1 MKIFRLIHIFLR
13 LRKSGIFYLFTE
25 NFNPLV
31 KPLQKPK
38 NIEKNFKETLESLGP
53 FFIKLGQLI
62 STRTDLISLELA
74 KELRNLTDNCAPVDF
89 NYIKDQI
96 NEGLGSR
103 AKTILEN
110 ITEKPVAS
118 ASLAQV
124 HRLTIDDK
132 NLVIKV
138 QKPGLLDLIDKDI
151 KALRLGIRF
160 LRFMYKGYP
169 RVNLNEMLN
178 SYEKIIKNE
187 LDFRIEAANA
197 KKTFENFDGNELLYI
212 PRIEDEFT
220 TKKILVMEYIDG
232 IPITDIEE
240 LKNYNLDLKKL
251 SENGVKIFLKQVFED
266 NFFHAD
272 MHPGNIFAAK
282 INQENPYYFAVD
294 YAICGSI
301 TESNQILIAQMI
313 SCLVE
318 RDFFSLAQ
326 LFIYAEWVA
335 ENTKTEELE
344 SVLRAHCER
353 LLDKPLSEILFGELL
368 LSLFDAMKPF
378 DLYLDQ
384 DLLLL
389 VKTLIHIEGMGRQIY
404 PELDFWSVS
413 KPFIDDWIS
422 EKYSV
427 KGLIR
432 YLVSKK
438 HILTYM
444 ILKKIEETKDQFSED
459 FGDK

>member
-13 LRKSGIFYLFTE
+13 LRKSGIFYLFIE

-74 KELRNLTDNCAPVDF
+74 KELRNLTDNCEPVDF
-89 NYIKDQI
+89 SYIRNEI

-103 AKTILEN
+103 AKIILEN
-110 ITEKPVAS
+110 IIDEPVAS

-124 HRLTIDDK
+124 HRLTINDK
-132 NLVIKV
+132 DLVVKV

-151 KALRLGIRF
+151 KALRAGISF
-160 LRFMYKGYP
+160 LRFIYKGYP
-169 RVNLNEMLN
+169 RVNLSELLN

-197 KKTFENFDGNELLYI
+197 KKTFENFNGNELLYI

-220 TKKILVMEYIDG
+220 TKRILVMEYIDG
-232 IPITDIEE
+232 IPITDLEE
-240 LKNYNLDLKKL
+240 LKHYNLDLKKL
-251 SENGVKIFLKQVFED
+251 SENGVKIFLKQVFID

-294 YAICGSI
+294 YAICGSV

-353 LLDKPLSEILFGELL
+353 LLDKPLAEILFGELL

-432 YLVSKK
+432 YLVAKK

>member
-13 LRKSGIFYLFTE
+13 LRKSGIFYLFIE

-232 IPITDIEE
+232 IPITDVEE

-272 MHPGNIFAAK
+272 MHPGNIFSAK
-282 INQENPYYFAVD
+282 NNQESPYYFAVD

-353 LLDKPLSEILFGELL
+353 LLDKPLAEILFGELL

-459 FGDK
+459 FGEK

>member
-1 MKIFRLIHIFLR
+1 MKIFRLIHIFLC
-13 LRKSGIFYLFTE
+13 LRKSGIFYLFIDS
-25 NFNPLV
+25 FNPLV
-31 KPLQKPK
+31 KPFKKPE
-38 NIEKNFKETLESLGP
+38 NIEKNVKDALEGLGP

-124 HRLTIDDK
+124 HRVTINDK
-132 NLVIKV
+132 DLVIKV

-151 KALRLGIRF
+151 KALRLGISF

-169 RVNLNEMLN
+169 RVNLNELLN

-232 IPITDIEE
+232 IPITDVEE

-282 INQENPYYFAVD
+282 KNQENPYYFAVD

-335 ENTKTEELE
+335 EDTKTEELE

-378 DLYLDQ
+378 NLYLDQ

-389 VKTLIHIEGMGRQIY
+389 VKTLVHIEGMGRQIY

-413 KPFIDDWIS
+413 KPFIDNWIS

-432 YLVSKK
+432 YLVAKK

-459 FGDK
+459 FGEK

>member
-13 LRKSGIFYLFTE
+13 LRKSGIFYLFIE

-74 KELRNLTDNCAPVDF
+74 KELRNLTDNCEPVDF
-89 NYIKDQI
+89 SYIRNEI

-103 AKTILEN
+103 AKIILEN
-110 ITEKPVAS
+110 IIDEPVAS

-124 HRLTIDDK
+124 HSLTINDK
-132 NLVIKV
+132 DLVVKV

-151 KALRLGIRF
+151 KALRAGISF
-160 LRFMYKGYP
+160 LRFIYKGYP
-169 RVNLNEMLN
+169 RVNLSELLN

-197 KKTFENFDGNELLYI
+197 KKTFENFNGNELLYI

-220 TKKILVMEYIDG
+220 TKRILVMEYIDG
-232 IPITDIEE
+232 IPITDLEE
-240 LKNYNLDLKKL
+240 LKHYNLDLKKL
-251 SENGVKIFLKQVFED
+251 SENGVKIFLKQVFID

-294 YAICGSI
+294 YAICGSV

-432 YLVSKK
+432 YLVAKK

-459 FGDK
+459 FGEK

>member
-13 LRKSGIFYLFTE
+13 LRKSGIFYLFIE

>member
-13 LRKSGIFYLFTE
+13 LRKSGIFYLFIE

-124 HRLTIDDK
+124 HRLTINDK
-132 NLVIKV
+132 DLVIKV

>member
-13 LRKSGIFYLFTE
+13 LRKSGIFYLFIE

-38 NIEKNFKETLESLGP
+38 NIEKNFKEALESLGP

-74 KELRNLTDNCAPVDF
+74 KELRNLTDNCEPVDF
-89 NYIKDQI
+89 SYIRDEI

-103 AKTILEN
+103 AKIILEN
-110 ITEKPVAS
+110 IIDEPVAS

-124 HRLTIDDK
+124 HRLTINNKD
-132 NLVIKV
+132 LVIKV

-151 KALRLGIRF
+151 KALRVGISF

-169 RVNLNEMLN
+169 RVNLDELLN

-197 KKTFENFDGNELLYI
+197 KKTFENFNGNELLYI

-220 TKKILVMEYIDG
+220 TKRILVMEYIDG
-232 IPITDIEE
+232 IPITDVEE

-251 SENGVKIFLKQVFED
+251 SENGVKIFLKQVFVD

-459 FGDK
+459 FGEK

>member
-13 LRKSGIFYLFTE
+13 LRKSGIFYLFIE

-38 NIEKNFKETLESLGP
+38 NIEKNFKEALESLGP

-74 KELRNLTDNCAPVDF
+74 KELRNLTDNCEPVDF
-89 NYIKDQI
+89 SYIRDEI

-103 AKTILEN
+103 AKIILEN
-110 ITEKPVAS
+110 IIDEPVAS

-124 HRLTIDDK
+124 HRLTINNKD
-132 NLVIKV
+132 LVIKV

-151 KALRLGIRF
+151 KALRTGISF

-169 RVNLNEMLN
+169 RVNLDELLN

-197 KKTFENFDGNELLYI
+197 KKTFENFNGNELLYI

-220 TKKILVMEYIDG
+220 TKRILVMEYIDG
-232 IPITDIEE
+232 IPITDVEE

-251 SENGVKIFLKQVFED
+251 SENGVKIFLKQVFVD

-459 FGDK
+459 FGEK

>member
-13 LRKSGIFYLFTE
+13 LRKSGIFYLFIE

-38 NIEKNFKETLESLGP
+38 NIEKNFKEALESLGP

-89 NYIKDQI
+89 NYIKEQI

-124 HRLTIDDK
+124 HRLTINDK
-132 NLVIKV
+132 DLVIKV

-444 ILKKIEETKDQFSED
+444 ILKKIEETKDQFSEN
-459 FGDK
+459 FGEK

>member
-13 LRKSGIFYLFTE
+13 LRKSGIFYLFIE

-74 KELRNLTDNCAPVDF
+74 KELRNLTDNCEPVDF
-89 NYIKDQI
+89 SYIRNEI

-103 AKTILEN
+103 AKIILEN
-110 ITEKPVAS
+110 IIDEPVAS

-124 HRLTIDDK
+124 HRLTINDK
-132 NLVIKV
+132 DLVVKV

-151 KALRLGIRF
+151 KALRAGISF
-160 LRFMYKGYP
+160 LRFIYKGYP
-169 RVNLNEMLN
+169 RVNLSELLN

-197 KKTFENFDGNELLYI
+197 KKTFENFNGNELLYI

-220 TKKILVMEYIDG
+220 TKRILVMEYIDG
-232 IPITDIEE
+232 IPITDLEE
-240 LKNYNLDLKKL
+240 LKHYNLDLKKL
-251 SENGVKIFLKQVFED
+251 SENGVKIFLKQVFID

-404 PELDFWSVS
+404 PELDFSSVS

-459 FGDK
+459 FGEK

>member
-13 LRKSGIFYLFTE
+13 LRKSGIFYLFIE

-74 KELRNLTDNCAPVDF
+74 KELRNLTDNCEPVDF
-89 NYIKDQI
+89 SYIRNEI

-103 AKTILEN
+103 AKIILEN
-110 ITEKPVAS
+110 IIDEPVAS

-124 HRLTIDDK
+124 HRLTINDK
-132 NLVIKV
+132 DLVVKV

-151 KALRLGIRF
+151 KALRAGISF
-160 LRFMYKGYP
+160 LRFIYKGYP
-169 RVNLNEMLN
+169 RVNLSELLN

-197 KKTFENFDGNELLYI
+197 KKTFENFNGNELLYI

-220 TKKILVMEYIDG
+220 TKRILVMEYIDG
-232 IPITDIEE
+232 IPITDLEE
-240 LKNYNLDLKKL
+240 LKHYNLDLKKL
-251 SENGVKIFLKQVFED
+251 SENGVKIFLKQVFID

-432 YLVSKK
+432 YLVAKK

>member
-1 MKIFRLIHIFLR
+1 MKIFKLIHIFLR
-13 LRKSGIFYLFTE
+13 LRKSGIFYLFIE

-103 AKTILEN
+103 AKTILKN
-110 ITEKPVAS
+110 IIEEPVAS

-124 HRLTIDDK
+124 HRLTINDK
-132 NLVIKV
+132 DLVIKV
-138 QKPGLLDLIDKDI
+138 QKPDLLDLIDKDI

-169 RVNLNEMLN
+169 RVNLDELLN

-232 IPITDIEE
+232 IPITDVEE
-240 LKNYNLDLKKL
+240 LKHYNLDLKKL
-251 SENGVKIFLKQVFED
+251 SENGVKIFLKQVFVD

-444 ILKKIEETKDQFSED
+444 ILKKIEETKDQFSEN
-459 FGDK
+459 FGEK

>member
-13 LRKSGIFYLFTE
+13 LRKSGIFYLFIE

-38 NIEKNFKETLESLGP
+38 NIEKNFKEALESLGP

-124 HRLTIDDK
+124 HRLTINDK
-132 NLVIKV
+132 DLVIKV

-294 YAICGSI
+294 YAICGSV

-353 LLDKPLSEILFGELL
+353 LLDKPLAEILFGELL

-413 KPFIDDWIS
+413 KPFIDNWIS

-432 YLVSKK
+432 YLVAKK

-444 ILKKIEETKDQFSED
+444 ILKKIEETKDQFSEN
-459 FGDK
+459 FGEK

>member
-13 LRKSGIFYLFTE
+13 LRKSGIFYLFIE

-103 AKTILEN
+103 AKTILKN
-110 ITEKPVAS
+110 IIEEPVAS

-124 HRLTIDDK
+124 HRLTINDK
-132 NLVIKV
+132 DLVIKV
-138 QKPGLLDLIDKDI
+138 QKPDLLDLIDKDI

-169 RVNLNEMLN
+169 RVNLDELLN

-432 YLVSKK
+432 YLVAKK

-444 ILKKIEETKDQFSED
+444 ILKKIEETKDQFSEN
-459 FGDK
+459 FGEK

>member
-13 LRKSGIFYLFTE
+13 LRKSGIFYLFIE

-38 NIEKNFKETLESLGP
+38 NIEKNFKEALESLGP

-74 KELRNLTDNCAPVDF
+74 KELRNLTDNCEPVDF
-89 NYIKDQI
+89 SYIRDEI

-103 AKTILEN
+103 AKIILEN
-110 ITEKPVAS
+110 IIDEPVAS

-124 HRLTIDDK
+124 HRLTINNKD
-132 NLVIKV
+132 LVIKV

-151 KALRLGIRF
+151 KALRTGISF

-169 RVNLNEMLN
+169 RVNLDELLN

-197 KKTFENFDGNELLYI
+197 KKTFENFNGNELLYI

-220 TKKILVMEYIDG
+220 TKRILVMEYIDG
-232 IPITDIEE
+232 IPITDVEE

-251 SENGVKIFLKQVFED
+251 SENGVKIFLKQVFVD

-378 DLYLDQ
+378 NLYLDQ

-389 VKTLIHIEGMGRQIY
+389 VKTLVHIEGMGRQIY

-413 KPFIDDWIS
+413 KPFIDNWIS

-432 YLVSKK
+432 YLVAKK

-459 FGDK
+459 FGEK

>member
-13 LRKSGIFYLFTE
+13 LRKSGIFYLFIE

-413 KPFIDDWIS
+413 KPFIDNWIS

-432 YLVSKK
+432 YLVAKK

>member
-1 MKIFRLIHIFLR
+1 MKIFRLIQIFLSI
-13 LRKSGIFYLFTE
+13 RKSGIFYLFID

-31 KPLQKPK
+31 KPFKKP
-38 NIEKNFKETLESLGP
+38 NSIEKNFKETLESLGP

-74 KELRNLTDNCAPVDF
+74 KELRNLTDNCEPIDF
-89 NYIKDQI
+89 NHISNEI

-110 ITEKPVAS
+110 IMEKPVAS

-124 HRLTIDDK
+124 HRLTINDK
-132 NLVIKV
+132 DLVVKV
-138 QKPGLLDLIDKDI
+138 QKPGLLGQIDKDI

-169 RVNLNEMLN
+169 RVNLDELLN

-197 KKTFENFDGNELLYI
+197 KKTFENFDGNELLYV

-220 TKKILVMEYIDG
+220 TKKILVMEYING
-232 IPITDIEE
+232 IPITDVEE

-282 INQENPYYFAVD
+282 NNQESPYYFAVD

-335 ENTKTEELE
+335 DDTKTEELE

-378 DLYLDQ
+378 NLYLDQ

-389 VKTLIHIEGMGRQIY
+389 VKTLVHIEGMGRQIY

-413 KPFIDDWIS
+413 KPFIDNWIS

-432 YLVSKK
+432 YLVAKK

-459 FGDK
+459 FGEK

>member
-13 LRKSGIFYLFTE
+13 LRKSGIFYLFIE

-74 KELRNLTDNCAPVDF
+74 RELRNLTDNCEPVDF
-89 NYIKDQI
+89 SYIRDEI

-103 AKTILEN
+103 AKIILEN
-110 ITEKPVAS
+110 IIEEPVAS

-124 HRLTIDDK
+124 HRLTINDND
-132 NLVIKV
+132 LVIKV

-151 KALRLGIRF
+151 KALRVGISF
-160 LRFMYKGYP
+160 LRFMFKGYP
-169 RVNLNEMLN
+169 RVNLDELLN

-197 KKTFENFDGNELLYI
+197 KKTFENFNGNELLYT
-212 PRIEDEFT
+212 PKVEDEFT
-220 TKKILVMEYIDG
+220 TKRILVMEYIDG
-232 IPITDIEE
+232 IPITDVEE

-353 LLDKPLSEILFGELL
+353 LLDKPLAEILFGELL

-432 YLVSKK
+432 YLVAKK

-459 FGDK
+459 FGEK

>member
-13 LRKSGIFYLFTE
+13 LRKSGIFYLFIE

-459 FGDK
+459 FGEK

>member
-13 LRKSGIFYLFTE
+13 LRKSGIFYLFIE

-124 HRLTIDDK
+124 HRLTINDK
-132 NLVIKV
+132 DLVIKV

-353 LLDKPLSEILFGELL
+353 LLDKPLAEILFGELL

-432 YLVSKK
+432 YLVAKK

-459 FGDK
+459 FGEK

>member
-13 LRKSGIFYLFTE
+13 LRKSGIFYLFID

-31 KPLQKPK
+31 KPFKKPE
-38 NIEKNFKETLESLGP
+38 NIEKNFKDALEGLGP

-103 AKTILEN
+103 AKSILEN
-110 ITEKPVAS
+110 IIEEPVAS

-124 HRLTIDDK
+124 HRLTINDK
-132 NLVIKV
+132 DLVIKV

-151 KALRLGIRF
+151 KALRLGISF
-160 LRFMYKGYP
+160 LRFSYKGYP
-169 RVNLNEMLN
+169 RVNLNELLN

-197 KKTFENFDGNELLYI
+197 KKTFENFDNNELLYI

-232 IPITDIEE
+232 IPITDVEE

-282 INQENPYYFAVD
+282 KNQENPYYFAVD

-335 ENTKTEELE
+335 EDTKTEELE

-378 DLYLDQ
+378 NLYLDQ

-389 VKTLIHIEGMGRQIY
+389 VKTLVHIEGMGRQIY

-413 KPFIDDWIS
+413 KPFIDNWIS

-432 YLVSKK
+432 YLVAKK

-459 FGDK
+459 FGEK

>member
-13 LRKSGIFYLFTE
+13 LRKSGIFYLFIE

-74 KELRNLTDNCAPVDF
+74 KELRNLTDNCEPVDF
-89 NYIKDQI
+89 SYIRNEI

-103 AKTILEN
+103 AKIILEN
-110 ITEKPVAS
+110 IIDEPVAS

-124 HRLTIDDK
+124 HRLTINDK
-132 NLVIKV
+132 DLVVKV

-151 KALRLGIRF
+151 KALRAGISF
-160 LRFMYKGYP
+160 LRFIYKGYP
-169 RVNLNEMLN
+169 RVNLSELLN
-178 SYEKIIKNE
+178 RYEKIIKNE

-197 KKTFENFDGNELLYI
+197 KKTFENFNGNELLYI

-220 TKKILVMEYIDG
+220 TKRILVMEYIDG
-232 IPITDIEE
+232 IPITDLEE
-240 LKNYNLDLKKL
+240 LKHYNLDLKKL
-251 SENGVKIFLKQVFED
+251 SENGVKIFLKQVFID

-294 YAICGSI
+294 YAICGSV

-353 LLDKPLSEILFGELL
+353 LLDKPLAEILFGELL

-444 ILKKIEETKDQFSED
+444 ILKKIEETKDQFSEN
-459 FGDK
+459 FGEK

>member
-1 MKIFRLIHIFLR
+1 MNIFRLIQIFLR
-13 LRKSGIFYLFTE
+13 LRKSGIFYLFID

-31 KPLQKPK
+31 KPLRKPS
-38 NIEKNFKETLESLGP
+38 NIEKNFKEALENLGP

-74 KELRNLTDNCAPVDF
+74 KELRNLTDNCEPIDF
-89 NYIKDQI
+89 NYISDEI

-103 AKTILEN
+103 AKTVLEN
-110 ITEKPVAS
+110 VTQKPVAS

-124 HRLTIDDK
+124 HRLQINDK
-132 NLVIKV
+132 DLVIKV
-138 QKPGLLDLIDKDI
+138 QKPGLLNLIDKDI

-160 LRFMYKGYP
+160 LRFIYKGYP
-169 RVNLNEMLN
+169 RVNLDELLN

-197 KKTFENFDGNELLYI
+197 KKTFENFDGNELLYV

-220 TKKILVMEYIDG
+220 TKRILVMEYIDG
-232 IPITDIEE
+232 IPITDVKE
-240 LKNYNLDLKKL
+240 LKDYNLNLKKL
-251 SENGVKIFLKQVFED
+251 SENGVKIFLKQVFTD

-282 INQENPYYFAVD
+282 TDHENPYYFAVD
-294 YAICGSI
+294 YAICGSV

-353 LLDKPLSEILFGELL
+353 LLDKPLAEILFGELL

-378 DLYLDQ
+378 NLYLDQ

-413 KPFIDDWIS
+413 KPFIDNWIN

-432 YLVSKK
+432 YLVAKK

-459 FGDK
+459 FGEK

>member
-13 LRKSGIFYLFTE
+13 LRKSGIFYLFIE

-103 AKTILEN
+103 AKTILKN
-110 ITEKPVAS
+110 IIEEPVAS

-124 HRLTIDDK
+124 HRLTINDK
-132 NLVIKV
+132 DLVIKV
-138 QKPGLLDLIDKDI
+138 QKPDLLDLIDKDI

-169 RVNLNEMLN
+169 RVNLDELLN

-240 LKNYNLDLKKL
+240 LKHYNLDLKKL
-251 SENGVKIFLKQVFED
+251 SENGVKIFLKQVFVD

>member
-1 MKIFRLIHIFLR
+1 MKIFRLLQVFLR
-13 LRKSGIFYLFTE
+13 LRRSGIFYLFIT
-25 NFNPLV
+25 NFNPLL
-31 KPLQKPK
+31 KPLKKPK
-38 NIEKNFKETLESLGP
+38 NIEKNFKKTLEGLGP
-53 FFIKLGQLI
+53 FFIKFGQLL

-74 KELRNLTDNCAPVDF
+74 SELRNLTDNCESIDF
-89 NYIKDQI
+89 DHIRNEI
-96 NEGLGSR
+96 NDGLGLR
-103 AKTILEN
+103 AEKILATIDEAP
-110 ITEKPVAS
+110 IAS

-124 HRLTIDDK
+124 HKFDIDGRE
-132 NLVIKV
+132 LVVKV
-138 QKPGLLDLIDKDI
+138 QKPGLTDLINKDI
-151 KALRLGIRF
+151 DALRLGIKL
-160 LRFMYKGYP
+160 LRLLYKGYP
-169 RVNLNEMLN
+169 RINLNDLLN
-178 SYEKIIKNE
+178 SYERVIKNE

-197 KKTFENFDGNELLYI
+197 KKTFENFDKNQLLYV
-212 PRIEDEFT
+212 PKIEDEFT

-232 IPITDIEE
+232 IPITEVKK
-240 LKNYNLDLKKL
+240 LKKYNLNLKKL

-282 INQENPYYFAVD
+282 KNQDNPYYFAVD
-294 YAICGSI
+294 YAICGSV

-313 SCLVE
+313 SCLVD

-326 LFIYAEWVA
+326 LFIYAEWVR
-335 ENTKTEELE
+335 EDTKTEELE
-344 SVLRAHCER
+344 AVLRANCEK
-353 LLDKPLSEILFGELL
+353 LLDKPLAEILFGELL

-389 VKTLIHIEGMGRQIY
+389 VKTLVHIEGMGRQIY
-404 PELDFWSVS
+404 PELDFWSIS
-413 KPFIDDWIS
+413 KPFIDNWIS
-422 EKYSV
+422 KKYSV

>member
-13 LRKSGIFYLFTE
+13 LRKSGIFYLFIE

-38 NIEKNFKETLESLGP
+38 NIEKNFKEALESLGP

-74 KELRNLTDNCAPVDF
+74 KELRNLTDNCEPVDF
-89 NYIKDQI
+89 SYIRDEI

-103 AKTILEN
+103 AKIILEN
-110 ITEKPVAS
+110 IIDEPVAS

-124 HRLTIDDK
+124 HRLTINNKD
-132 NLVIKV
+132 LVIKV

-151 KALRLGIRF
+151 KALRTGISF

-169 RVNLNEMLN
+169 RVNLDELLN

-197 KKTFENFDGNELLYI
+197 KKTFENFNGNELLYI

-220 TKKILVMEYIDG
+220 TKRILVMEYIDG
-232 IPITDIEE
+232 IPITDVEE

-251 SENGVKIFLKQVFED
+251 SENGVKIFLKQVFVD

>member
-1 MKIFRLIHIFLR
+1 MKLLR
-13 LRKSGIFYLFTE
+13 LMQVFLSLRRSGIFYLFID

-31 KPLQKPK
+31 KPLKKPD
-38 NIEKNFKETLESLGP
+38 NIENNFKRTLESLGP
-53 FFIKLGQLI
+53 FFIKLGQLL
-62 STRTDLISLELA
+62 STRTDLITLELA

-89 NYIKDQI
+89 SYIKNQI
-96 NEGLGSR
+96 NDGLGSR
-103 AKTILEN
+103 AKKILDSIEEEP
-110 ITEKPVAS
+110 IAS

-124 HRLTIDDK
+124 HKLKLDGKD
-132 NLVIKV
+132 LVIKV
-138 QKPGLLDLIDKDI
+138 QKPGLLNLIDRDI
-151 KALRLGIRF
+151 SALHLGIKL
-160 LRFMYKGYP
+160 LRFIYKGYP
-169 RVNLNEMLN
+169 RVNLESLLN
-178 SYEKIIKNE
+178 SYEKVIKNE
-187 LDFRIEAANA
+187 LDFRIEAASA
-197 KKTFENFDGNELLYI
+197 KKTFENFDGNQLLYV
-212 PRIEDEFT
+212 PKIEDEFT
-220 TKKILVMEYIDG
+220 TKRILVMEYIDG
-232 IPITDIEE
+232 IPITNIEE
-240 LKNYNLDLKKL
+240 LKEHNLNLKKL
-251 SENGVKIFLKQVFED
+251 SENGVRIFLKQVFED

-335 ENTKTEELE
+335 EDTKTEELE

-353 LLDKPLSEILFGELL
+353 LLDKPLAEILFGELL

-389 VKTLIHIEGMGRQIY
+389 VKTLVHIEGMGRQIY

-413 KPFIDDWIS
+413 KPFIDNWIS

-432 YLVSKK
+432 YLVAKK

>member
-1 MKIFRLIHIFLR
+1 MKILRLLHVFLR
-13 LRKSGIFYLFTE
+13 LRRSGIFYLFIN
-25 NFNPLV
+25 NFNPLF
-31 KPLQKPK
+31 KPLKKPR
-38 NIEKNFKETLESLGP
+38 NIENNFKETLEELGP
-53 FFIKLGQLI
+53 FFIKFGQLL

-74 KELRNLTDNCAPVDF
+74 SELRNLTDNCESIGFDHIRSA
-89 NYIKDQI
+89 I
-96 NEGLGSR
+96 NDGLGSR
-103 AKTILEN
+103 AEKILGTIDVVP
-110 ITEKPVAS
+110 IAS

-124 HRLTIDDK
+124 HKFNIDGK
-132 NLVIKV
+132 ELVVKV
-138 QKPGLLDLIDKDI
+138 QKPGVTDSINKDI
-151 KALRLGIRF
+151 DALRLGIKL
-160 LRFMYKGYP
+160 LRLFYSGYP
-169 RVNLNEMLN
+169 RINLHNLLN
-178 SYEKIIKNE
+178 SYERVIKNE

-197 KKTFENFDGNELLYI
+197 KKTFENFDKNRLLYV

-220 TKKILVMEYIDG
+220 TKKILVMEYVDG
-232 IPITDIEE
+232 IPITEVKK
-240 LKNYNLDLKKL
+240 LKKYNLNLKKL

-282 INQENPYYFAVD
+282 KNQENPHYFAVD
-294 YAICGSI
+294 YAICGSV

-313 SCLVE
+313 SCLVD

-326 LFIYAEWVA
+326 LFIYAEWV
-335 ENTKTEELE
+335 EEDTKTEELE
-344 SVLRAHCER
+344 AVLRANCEK
-353 LLDKPLSEILFGELL
+353 LLDKPLAEILFGELL

-389 VKTLIHIEGMGRQIY
+389 VKTLVHIEGMGRQIY
-404 PELDFWSVS
+404 PELDFWSIS

-422 EKYSV
+422 RKYSV

-444 ILKKIEETKDQFSED
+444 ILKKIEETKDQFSEN
-459 FGDK
+459 FGEK

>member
-13 LRKSGIFYLFTE
+13 LRKSGIFYLFID

-31 KPLQKPK
+31 KPFKKPE
-38 NIEKNFKETLESLGP
+38 NIEKNFKDALEDLGP

-124 HRLTIDDK
+124 HRLTINDK
-132 NLVIKV
+132 DLVIKV

>member
-13 LRKSGIFYLFTE
+13 SRKSGIFYLFIE